1 MYICGKH
8 TSMKNLTSRQQ
19 EILTVAL
26 DLFYKKGFAD
36 TSMRDIAEV
45 MNVKAA
51 SLYAHIKSKEEI
63 MEWISDDV
71 SNRFMKRY
79 NDLKNPSLS
88 AFEKVR
94 ILVINHLTEMYNNV
108 KMFDVFFTNIYR
120 LKVDFK
126 EQHKYLER
134 INAYKDL
141 AEKVIREYLLSLG
154 LADDENLM
162 LTTKF
167 SLNVLN
173 NVYRYIPEENFD
185 LEKHIRFLQNVLLY
199 GVIGKK

>member
-1 MYICGKH
+1 
-8 TSMKNLTSRQQ
+8 MKNLTPRQQ
-19 EILTVAL
+19 EILNVAL
-26 DLFYKKGFAD
+26 ELFYKRGFAD

-79 NDLKNPSLS
+79 NDLKNPNLS
-88 AFEKVR
+88 PLEKVK
-94 ILVINHLTEMYNNV
+94 ILVVNHLTAMYNNV

-126 EQHKYLER
+126 EQHIYLDR
-134 INAYKDL
+134 INFYKDL
-141 AEKVIREYLLSLG
+141 AEEVIREYLLSLG
-154 LADDENLM
+154 LKDDENLM

-185 LEKHIRFLQNVLLY
+185 LEKHMYFLQNVLLY

>member
-1 MYICGKH
+1 
-8 TSMKNLTSRQQ
+8 MKNLTPRQQ
-19 EILTVAL
+19 EILNVAL
-26 DLFYKKGFAD
+26 ELFYKRGFAD

-45 MNVKAA
+45 LNVKAA

-71 SNRFMKRY
+71 SNRFMKIY
-79 NDLKNPSLS
+79 NDLKNPNLS

-126 EQHKYLER
+126 EQHIYLDR

-167 SLNVLN
+167 SFNVLN

-185 LEKHIRFLQNVLLY
+185 LERHIRFLQNVLLY

>member
-1 MYICGKH
+1 
-8 TSMKNLTSRQQ
+8 MKNLTARQQ
-19 EILTVAL
+19 EILNVAL
-26 DLFYKKGFAD
+26 ELFYKRGFAD

-71 SNRFMKRY
+71 SNRFMQR
-79 NDLKNPSLS
+79 NDDLKNPSLS
-88 AFEKVR
+88 AQEKVR
-94 ILVINHLTEMYNNV
+94 ILVVNHLTAMYNNV

-126 EQHKYLER
+126 EQHKYFQK
-134 INAYKDL
+134 INDYKDL
-141 AEKVIREYLLSLG
+141 AEGIIREYLLSLG

-167 SLNVLN
+167 SFNVLN

-185 LEKHIRFLQNVLLY
+185 LERHIRFLQNVLLY

>member
-1 MYICGKH
+1 MYICGKQ

-63 MEWISDDV
+63 MEWISEDV
-71 SNRFMKRY
+71 STRFMQKY
-79 NDLKNPSLS
+79 DALKNPNLS
-88 AFEKVR
+88 ALERVS
-94 ILVINHLTEMYNNV
+94 ILVNNHLLSMYHNV
-108 KMFDVFFTNIYR
+108 KLYDVFFTNIYR

-126 EQHKYLER
+126 DQQKYFQK
-134 INAYKDL
+134 INDYKDL
-141 AEKVIREYLLSLG
+141 AEDIIREYLLSLG
-154 LADDENLM
+154 LKDDENLM

>member
-1 MYICGKH
+1 
-8 TSMKNLTSRQQ
+8 MKNLTSRQQ
-19 EILTVAL
+19 EILNVAL
-26 DLFYKKGFAD
+26 ELFYKRGFAD

-71 SNRFMKRY
+71 SNRFMKIY

-126 EQHKYLER
+126 EQHIYLDR
-134 INAYKDL
+134 INDYKDL
-141 AEKVIREYLLSLG
+141 AEEVIKEYLLSLG
-154 LADDENLM
+154 LKDDENLM

>member
-1 MYICGKH
+1 
-8 TSMKNLTSRQQ
+8 MKNLTPRQQ
-19 EILTVAL
+19 EILNVAL
-26 DLFYKKGFAD
+26 ELFYKRGFAD

-63 MEWISDDV
+63 MEWISNDV
-71 SNRFMKRY
+71 SNRFMQR
-79 NDLKNPSLS
+79 NDDLKNPSLS
-88 AFEKVR
+88 AQEKVR
-94 ILVINHLTEMYNNV
+94 ILVVNHLTAMYNNV

-126 EQHKYLER
+126 EQHKYFQK
-134 INAYKDL
+134 INDYKDL
-141 AEKVIREYLLSLG
+141 AEGIIREYLLSLG

-167 SLNVLN
+167 SFNVLN

-185 LEKHIRFLQNVLLY
+185 LERHIRFLQNVLLY

>member
-1 MYICGKH
+1 MYIRGKH

-79 NDLKNPSLS
+79 NDLKNPNLS
-88 AFEKVR
+88 PLEKVK
-94 ILVINHLTEMYNNV
+94 ILVVNHLTAMYNNV

-141 AEKVIREYLLSLG
+141 AEEVIREYLLSLG

-185 LEKHIRFLQNVLLY
+185 IEKHILFLRKVLLY

>member
-1 MYICGKH
+1 
-8 TSMKNLTSRQQ
+8 MKNLTPRQQ
-19 EILTVAL
+19 EILNVAL
-26 DLFYKKGFAD
+26 ELFYKRGFAD

-88 AFEKVR
+88 AQEKVR
-94 ILVINHLTEMYNNV
+94 ILVVNHLTAMYNNV

-126 EQHKYLER
+126 DQQKYFQK
-134 INAYKDL
+134 INDYKDL
-141 AEKVIREYLLSLG
+141 AEDIIREYLLSLG

-167 SLNVLN
+167 SFNVLN

>member
-1 MYICGKH
+1 
-8 TSMKNLTSRQQ
+8 MKNLTPRQQ
-19 EILTVAL
+19 EILNVAL
-26 DLFYKKGFAD
+26 ELFYKRGFAD

-45 MNVKAA
+45 LNVKAA

-71 SNRFMKRY
+71 SNRFMKIY
-79 NDLKNPSLS
+79 NDLKNPNLS

-126 EQHKYLER
+126 EQHKYFQK
-134 INAYKDL
+134 INDYKDL
-141 AEKVIREYLLSLG
+141 AEGIIREYLLSLG

-167 SLNVLN
+167 SFNVLN

-185 LEKHIRFLQNVLLY
+185 LERHIRFLQNVLLY

>member
-1 MYICGKH
+1 
-8 TSMKNLTSRQQ
+8 MKNLTPRQQ
-19 EILTVAL
+19 EILNVAL
-26 DLFYKKGFAD
+26 ELFYKRGFAD

-63 MEWISDDV
+63 MEWISEDV
-71 SNRFMKRY
+71 STRFMQKY
-79 NDLKNPSLS
+79 DALKNPNLS
-88 AFEKVR
+88 ALERVS
-94 ILVINHLTEMYNNV
+94 ILVNNHLLSMYHNV
-108 KMFDVFFTNIYR
+108 KLYDVFFTNIYR

-126 EQHKYLER
+126 DQQKYFQK
-134 INAYKDL
+134 INDYKDL
-141 AEKVIREYLLSLG
+141 AEDIIREYLLSLG

-185 LEKHIRFLQNVLLY
+185 LEKHMYFLQNVLLY

>member
-63 MEWISDDV
+63 MEWISEDV
-71 SNRFMKRY
+71 STRFMQKY
-79 NDLKNPSLS
+79 DALKNPSLS

-126 EQHKYLER
+126 EQHIYLDR

-141 AEKVIREYLLSLG
+141 AEEVIREYLLSLD
-154 LADDENLM
+154 LKDDENLM

>member
-1 MYICGKH
+1 MLETQIPI
-8 TSMKNLTSRQQ
+8 KNLTPTQQ
-19 EILTVAL
+19 EILNVAL
-26 DLFYKKGFAD
+26 ELFYKRGFAD

-63 MEWISDDV
+63 MEWISNDV
-71 SNRFMKRY
+71 SNRFMQR
-79 NDLKNPSLS
+79 NDDLKNPSLS

-94 ILVINHLTEMYNNV
+94 ILVVNHLTAMYNNV

-126 EQHKYLER
+126 EQHKYFQK
-134 INAYKDL
+134 INDYKDL
-141 AEKVIREYLLSLG
+141 AEEVIKEYLLSLG
-154 LADDENLM
+154 LKDDENLM

-167 SLNVLN
+167 SFNVLN

-185 LEKHIRFLQNVLLY
+185 LEKHMYFLQNVLLY

>member
-1 MYICGKH
+1 MLETQIP
-8 TSMKNLTSRQQ
+8 MKNLTPRQQ
-19 EILTVAL
+19 EILNVAL
-26 DLFYKKGFAD
+26 ELFYKRGFAD

-45 MNVKAA
+45 LNVKAA

-71 SNRFMKRY
+71 SNRFMQR
-79 NDLKNPSLS
+79 NDDLKNPSLS
-88 AFEKVR
+88 AQEKVR
-94 ILVINHLTEMYNNV
+94 ILVVNHLTAMYNNV

-126 EQHKYLER
+126 EQHKYFQK
-134 INAYKDL
+134 INDYKDL
-141 AEKVIREYLLSLG
+141 AEGIIREYLLSLG

-185 LEKHIRFLQNVLLY
+185 LERHIRFLQNVLLY

>member
-1 MYICGKH
+1 MLETQIP
-8 TSMKNLTSRQQ
+8 MKNLTPRQQ
-19 EILTVAL
+19 EILNVAL
-26 DLFYKKGFAD
+26 ELFYKRGFAD

-45 MNVKAA
+45 LNVKAA

-63 MEWISDDV
+63 MEWISNDV
-71 SNRFMKRY
+71 SNRFMQR
-79 NDLKNPSLS
+79 NDDLKNPSLS
-88 AFEKVR
+88 AQEKVR
-94 ILVINHLTEMYNNV
+94 ILVVNHLTAMYNNV

-126 EQHKYLER
+126 EQHKYFQK
-134 INAYKDL
+134 INDYKDL
-141 AEKVIREYLLSLG
+141 AEGIIREYLLSLG

-167 SLNVLN
+167 SFNVLN

-185 LEKHIRFLQNVLLY
+185 LERHIRFLQNVLLY

>member
-1 MYICGKH
+1 MLETQIP
-8 TSMKNLTSRQQ
+8 MKNLTPRQQ
-19 EILTVAL
+19 EILNVAL
-26 DLFYKKGFAD
+26 ELFYKRGFAD

-45 MNVKAA
+45 INVKAA

-79 NDLKNPSLS
+79 NDLKNPNLS
-88 AFEKVR
+88 PLEKVK
-94 ILVINHLTEMYNNV
+94 ILVVNHLTAMYNNV

-126 EQHKYLER
+126 EQHIYLDR
-134 INAYKDL
+134 INFYKDL
-141 AEKVIREYLLSLG
+141 AEEVIREYLLSLG
-154 LADDENLM
+154 LKDDENLM